1 LFNLSDQQVYEAIA
15 SITEEFDI
23 LECLECARAIL
34 EWMRD
39 HQIEGVVLKLRT
51 RYRDEDFIVS
61 RRLEARGITESVTAN
76 GTHYGVEVR
85 ERVFDN
91 LSIGGMSRTEWINDF
106 SCPSE
111 QFTLEELD
119 EV

>member
-1 LFNLSDQQVYEAIA
+1 LSHLTDQQVYEAIA
-15 SITEEFDI
+15 GITEEFDI

-34 EWMRD
+34 EWMKKN
-39 HQIEGVVLKLRT
+39 QVEGVVLKLRT

-61 RRLEARGITESVTAN
+61 RRLEGQGITESVTAN

-85 ERVFDN
+85 GLVFDN
-91 LSIGGMSRTEWINDF
+91 LAINGMTRSDWMKDF

-111 QFTLEELD
+111 QFTLEALD